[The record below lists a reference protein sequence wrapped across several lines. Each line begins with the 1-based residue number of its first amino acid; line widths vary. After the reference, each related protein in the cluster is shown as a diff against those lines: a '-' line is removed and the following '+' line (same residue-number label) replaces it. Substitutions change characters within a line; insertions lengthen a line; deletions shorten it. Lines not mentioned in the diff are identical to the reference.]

1 MKRSA
6 WKQFE
11 VILRAWQ
18 IDGYR
23 HELKILLPAR
33 SDFEAHR
40 KAHERYELQMPCE
53 ILSIRKVD
61 CEPQS
66 P

>member
-1 MKRSA
+1 MRRSA

-11 VILRAWQ
+11 VLLRAWQ

-23 HELKILLPAR
+23 HELKILLSAR
-33 SDFEAHR
+33 SDAEAR
-40 KAHERYELQMPCE
+40 CKAHERYELQLPCE
-53 ILSIRKVD
+53 ILSVRMID

>member
-1 MKRSA
+1 MRSA

-11 VILRAWQ
+11 VVLRAWQ

-23 HELKILLPAR
+23 HELKILLSAR
-33 SDFEAHR
+33 SGVEAHR
-40 KAHERYELQMPCE
+40 KAHERYELQFPCE
-53 ILSIRKVD
+53 ILSVHQLE